1 MSPLS
6 ELKLILIRGLPG
18 SGKSTLARKKVLES
32 ESPMQHYEADQFF
45 INKNTGNYEFDAS
58 QLHNAHQQCFERTK
72 DSLKYHCSVVVS
84 NTFTTQK
91 EIRPYLEL
99 AAEVWCDV
107 VEIYD
112 CISCNYGSVH
122 DVPEETMQKMA
133 KRFVPNSQLTNL
145 RPNVKLLLC

>member
-1 MSPLS
+1 MTTMQL
-6 ELKLILIRGLPG
+6 LKLILIRGLPG

-32 ESPMQHYEADQFF
+32 KVPMQHYEADQYF
-45 INKNTGNYEFDAS
+45 INKNTGDYEFDVS
-58 QLHNAHQQCFERTK
+58 QLYKAHQQCFERTK

-91 EIRPYLEL
+91 EIVPYLKL
-99 AAEVWCDV
+99 AAEVGCDV

-112 CISCNYGSVH
+112 CVSSNYGSIH
-122 DVPEETMQKMA
+122 NVPESTLQKMA